1 MSKKSTKRNPK
12 STKNKTVQATLI
24 DNDTITQAPSDTPAE
39 EESAYVTYEFG
50 RTINVGNMEM
60 LKFRIGLT
68 VPCTKKN
75 INKMYEKAAKFV
87 EMKMEEKLKEWGVQ
101 DQ

>member
-1 MSKKSTKRNPK
+1 MSKK
-12 STKNKTVQATLI
+12 STKNKTVQTTLI
-24 DNDTITQAPSDTPAE
+24 QDEDIQQVPSDTPATE
-39 EESAYVTYEFG
+39 DMAYVTYEFG

-75 INKMYEKAAKFV
+75 INKMYKKAAKFV
-87 EMKMEEKLKEWGVQ
+87 ETKMDEKLKEWGVA
-101 DQ
+101 

>member
-1 MSKKSTKRNPK
+1 MSKK

-24 DNDTITQAPSDTPAE
+24 QDDDIQQVPSDTPATE
-39 EESAYVTYEFG
+39 DSAYVTYEFG

-68 VPCTKKN
+68 VPCTKNN
-75 INKMYEKAAKFV
+75 INKMYKKAAKFV
-87 EMKMEEKLKEWGVQ
+87 ETKMDEKLKEWGVG
-101 DQ
+101 